1 MNEDQA
7 SQVDEIVQEIAHDDG
22 ITFDAAFIVAVGV
35 LKLHT
40 LNLPKG
46 RASGGSKAQS
56 TGNQADQVS
65 D

>member
-1 MNEDQA
+1 MNEAQTN
-7 SQVDEIVQEIAHDDG
+7 QGNKIVQQIARDDG

-40 LNLPKG
+40 LNFPKG
-46 RASGGSKAQS
+46 RASDGSKAQA
-56 TGNQADQVS
+56 TGKQADQVS